1 MLVKVIIE
9 ETVSETFEIEVPDS
23 EDGIGDAVEIGIEKY
38 KEGELI
44 LEPGEVQFRQISA
57 ESIDGEFSTGWTEF

>member
-23 EDGIGDAVEIGIEKY
+23 DDGIGDAVEIGIEKY
-38 KEGELI
+38 KAGELI

-57 ESIDGEFSTGWTEF
+57 EAIDGSMSTEWEEF